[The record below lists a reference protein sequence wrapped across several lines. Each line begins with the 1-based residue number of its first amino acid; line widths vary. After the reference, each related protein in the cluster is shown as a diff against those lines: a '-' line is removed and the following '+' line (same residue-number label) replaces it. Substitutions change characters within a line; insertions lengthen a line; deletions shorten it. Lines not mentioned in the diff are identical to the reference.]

1 MNFMNLTST
10 LKSVTI
16 SRIEKKLMGKIFRAK
31 TRTTIEQNEILK
43 NFSQVYKTFYN
54 KSLEVQL
61 KNRKYAQAREDQFM
75 SLEDIDIEVTKS
87 KIEFPFK
94 YDEGIRSSAIIH
106 AKNAFY
112 TWWDRYLTN
121 LKKTSIGD
129 SPRFIKKSKYSFF
142 FTTSL
147 IKVNKNGLSVSNL
160 GYVKLLTQGYVPFG
174 EYKNVRFTFDGNFW
188 RVQLESNFEIN
199 IEQLKPKMDNLDIS
213 IYSDGSLAIGELEI
227 PSVLEAESMIPRLE
241 KYKEAKEQLER
252 KIKLSKGIPANKKPK
267 SIDKAKVAVR
277 RAKNSIENEKI
288 RLYNSLVNAVLCE
301 APAKIFLRASLTDR
315 GEEQLFSSDVFRD
328 TKIKMFVRMLKK
340 KVELYGIKV
349 ETEGIKSE
357 VFC

>member
-1 MNFMNLTST
+1 
-10 LKSVTI
+10 
-16 SRIEKKLMGKIFRAK
+16 MGKIFRTK

-61 KNRKYAQAREDQFM
+61 KNRELVQTREDQFM

-94 YDEGIRSSAIIH
+94 YDEGIRASAIIH

-112 TWWDRYLTN
+112 TWWNKYLTN
-121 LKKTSIGD
+121 PKKTSIGE
-129 SPRFIKKSKYSFF
+129 SPRFIKKSKYPFF

-199 IEQLKPKMDNLDIS
+199 IEQLKPKMGNLDIS
-213 IYSDGSLAIGELEI
+213 IYSDGSLTIGELEV

-241 KYKEAKEQLER
+241 KYEEAKKQLKR
-252 KIKLSKGIPANKKPK
+252 KIKLGKRISANKKPK
-267 SIDKAKVAVR
+267 SIGKAELALRK
-277 RAKNSIENEKI
+277 AKNSIENEKI
-288 RLYNSLVNAVLCE
+288 RLYNSLVNTILRE
-301 APAKIFLRASLTDR
+301 APAKIFLRAPLTDR
-315 GEEQLFSSDVFRD
+315 GEEQLFSDGIFRES
-328 TKIKMFVRMLKK
+328 KMKMFVRMLKK

-349 ETEGIKSE
+349 ETEGIKFE